1 MSKKKI
7 NTSGIV
13 FSTNPDFNFQEISD
27 DQPETLL
34 ASQQKL
40 RIRLETKHRAGKTVT
55 LIMGFIGK
63 RADKEEL
70 IKKLKNH
77 CGTGGSSKDGEM
89 LVQGDQREKVFQ
101 WLKKN
106 GYVDTKI
113 FS

>member
-13 FSTNPDFNFQEISD
+13 FSTNPDFNFQEIPED
-27 DQPETLL
+27 DPETLL

-63 RADKEEL
+63 QADKEEL

-89 LVQGDQREKVFQ
+89 LVQGDQREKVLQ

-106 GYVDTKI
+106 GYADTKI